1 MENHCAEWRQGDA
14 EESLPIFTNSTSC
27 HMQAASEKGP
37 IDLERERVGVS
48 SSTAA
53 LPWTIRGKK
62 QFTLPSMPSL
72 LVHVK

>member
-27 HMQAASEKGP
+27 HMQATSEKGP
-37 IDLERERVGVS
+37 IDLASRRVVLHRI
-48 SSTAA
+48 

-62 QFTLPSMPSL
+62 QFTVPSMPSL